1 MMIYPEPS
9 PLSAEPALTDEVTL
23 KTTIDCLIEHLPM
36 EMQGPYSQETLFEIL
51 LRAASKHDSIDSLP
65 SR

>member
-1 MMIYPEPS
+1 MMTYPEPS

-36 EMQGPYSQETLFEIL
+36 EMQGP
-51 LRAASKHDSIDSLP
+51 
-65 SR
+65 